1 MDGVT
6 ILNTM
11 LFTETLAGFR
21 EFLLLLINIGISIV
35 GITMGVMIERHADE
49 LRYLIATVVIGIVL
63 ISLLWCCKDLVTKMQ
78 RDTYYE
84 VTVSDDVTFNE
95 FNEKYE
101 VIEQRDNIFVVM
113 ERKQPQDAEKK

>member
-11 LFTETLAGFR
+11 PFSESLVGFR
-21 EFLLLLINIGISIV
+21 EFLLLMISIGISTTFMV
-35 GITMGVMIERHADE
+35 MGIMIERHGYE
-49 LRYLIATVVIGIVL
+49 LRYLIATVVIGLVL
-63 ISLLWCCKDLVTKMQ
+63 ILLLYGGKALVENWQ

-84 VTVSDDVTFNE
+84 VTVSDDVKFND
-95 FNEKYE
+95 FNDKYE
-101 VIEQRDNIFVVM
+101 IIEQRDNIFVVM